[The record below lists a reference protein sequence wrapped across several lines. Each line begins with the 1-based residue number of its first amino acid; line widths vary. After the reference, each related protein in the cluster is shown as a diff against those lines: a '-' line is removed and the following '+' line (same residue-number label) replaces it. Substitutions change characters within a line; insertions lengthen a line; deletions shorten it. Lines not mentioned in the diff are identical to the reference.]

1 MKKESYK
8 ITTDRTNDVYIEVT
22 PGHFVTSHSHINYY
36 IDITEIKHEQSMAR
50 DAAKLMAEVYNLK
63 EIEIDTIICMDGI
76 EILGA
81 FLARQ
86 LAEPTLLSVNPMKEI
101 YVVSPEFNTNGQMI
115 FRDNL
120 QRMVAGKKCLLLIAS
135 VTTGK
140 TIKRSLECIEYYG
153 GDVVGVS
160 AVFSAQKEVNGQEV
174 NALFKIDDVPDYQ
187 TNSYRDCPQCKDE
200 VKVDAMVNSY
210 GYSEMN

>member
-1 MKKESYK
+1 MKNDSYK
-8 ITTDRTNDVYIEVT
+8 ITTERTNNVYIEVT

-50 DAAKLMAEVYNLK
+50 EAAKLMAEDYNLK
-63 EIEIDTIICMDGI
+63 EVGIDTIICMDGI

-81 FLARQ
+81 FLARE
-86 LAEPTLLSVNPMKEI
+86 LAEPTLLSVNAMKQI
-101 YVVSPEFNTNGQMI
+101 YVVPPEFNTNGQMI

-120 QRMVAGKKCLLLIAS
+120 QRMIAGKKCLLLIAS

-153 GDVVGVS
+153 GDVVGIS
-160 AVFSAQKEVNGQEV
+160 AVFSAQKEVNGIEV
-174 NALFKIDDVPDYQ
+174 NSLFKIDDVPDYH
-187 TNSYRDCPQCKDE
+187 TNSYRDCPLCKE
-200 VKVDAMVNSY
+200 GIKVDAMVNSY